1 MVTKFEVDTY
11 TKDKVA
17 NISKFYILFAI
28 LA

>member
-11 TKDKVA
+11 TKDTVV
-17 NISKFYILFAI
+17 NISKLCILFAI